1 MAFLFLIQGMASN
14 MELCEQLEKFSSFIS
29 HYQIHKEYG
38 GDSFYEYVVEEIFSD
53 QGDNDAHHNESHE
66 DKAPVHSHHQCC
78 HPSVFI
84 ATSNGVAIKTFGYK
98 EKNNYSFYSFQF
110 NSRYLES
117 LFQPPRA

>member
-1 MAFLFLIQGMASN
+1 MAFLFLLQGMSPN
-14 MELCEQLEKFSSFIS
+14 MELCEQLEKASNFIS

-38 GDSFYEYVVEEIFSD
+38 GDSFYEYVVEELFSD
-53 QGDNDAHHNESHE
+53 DGDNNAHHDGSHE

-84 ATSNGVAIKTFGYK
+84 PTSNGIAIKVFDFK
-98 EKNNYSFYSFQF
+98 VKKKYSFYSFQF